1 MIKVEPTRSKSPTAD
16 KWIPI
21 SLRYEFSQRIRGYA
35 NKLLRELYSY
45 WSNCALPLPNRKG

>member
-1 MIKVEPTRSKSPTAD
+1 MIKVEPTRTKSPTAD

-45 WSNCALPLPNRKG
+45 WSNSALPNRTA